1 MRVVIPVVNAVWCG
15 FNSLNEVT
23 FFEEFIWF
31 LKLFS
36 GSFTV
41 LVNLETRKRV
51 FEWQLTEVINN
62 VIKNIGFI
70 AHDFVNNAKW
80 LVFNLE
86 IIINQVS

>member
-23 FFEEFIWF
+23 FFVEFIWF

-41 LVNLETRKRV
+41 HVKLNTRGKD
-51 FEWQLTEVINN
+51 FERWLAEVINN
-62 VIKNIGFI
+62 VIKNNRFMPNL
-70 AHDFVNNAKW
+70 FVNNAKW
-80 LVFNLE
+80 LVFNTE
-86 IIINQVS
+86 IIIN